1 MRASRARSTNGI
13 SRRTDVCISGIRDDF
28 NREHQ
33 DNSRKYAY
41 DFDAVLRKY
50 MMRTLRPFMP
60 PGKALEMGCYKGE
73 VTEMLAR
80 HYADL
85 TVIEA
90 SSDLVAIARDRVPS
104 ATYITAT
111 FEETT
116 LTARYDAVFLIH
128 TLEHLDDPAGVLR
141 RVNGWLRDTGRLFI
155 VVPNANAPSR
165 QIAVQMGLISH
176 NAAITPAEHDHGHRA
191 TYSLDTLERVTLDG
205 GLRIVHRGGVFFK
218 PLANYQFDKLM
229 GGDVITDAYLE
240 GCYQLGMH
248 YPDLCASVYLVCEA
262 GAARA

>member
-1 MRASRARSTNGI
+1 M
-13 SRRTDVCISGIRDDF
+13 
-28 NREHQ
+28 NRNYNAEYQ
-33 DNSRKYAY
+33 DGTRKYAY
-41 DFDAVLRKY
+41 EFDSVLRGY
-50 MMRTLRPFMP
+50 MMRALDPFMP
-60 PGKALEMGCYKGE
+60 AGKALEMGCYKGE
-73 VTEMLAR
+73 VTEMLAAR
-80 HYADL
+80 YADL

-90 SSDLVAIARDRVPS
+90 SDELVAVARARVPS
-104 ATYITAT
+104 ASFLVST
-111 FEETT
+111 FESAT
-116 LTARYDAVFLIH
+116 LTARYDAIFLIH

-141 RVNGWLRDTGRLFI
+141 RVNRWLSDRGRLFI

-176 NAAITPAEHDHGHRA
+176 NAAITPAERDHGHRA
-191 TYSLDTLERVTLDG
+191 TYSLDTLERVALDG